1 MHFGVPLMQ
10 ETTDRIGATNRDLF
24 ARQLE
29 GRAPLGGLGASTEPK
44 SSGSALAVEALSSLL
59 PTTTAAESCRNGAAH
74 DPADALPQRD
84 APAETPVRGWRL
96 IACVLLPFAAGFY
109 ISYLFRSI
117 NALISGELTS
127 DLGLGAADLGL
138 LTSVYFLTFAV
149 AQLPIGVLLDRYG
162 PRRVQSALLLVAA
175 AGAVMFARSE
185 GFAVL
190 VLARALIGLGV
201 AAALT
206 AGLKAVVQWFPKER
220 VALANGSI
228 VMLGALG
235 AVTATVP
242 ADLMLDW
249 AGWRGLFELLAV
261 ATAVI
266 AAVIYLVV
274 PDTAAAKGS
283 KRSASANLRTI
294 YMDSRFWKL
303 APLSAV
309 CAGSAWAM
317 QGLWAAPWLTD
328 VEGADRPDLV
338 RHLFVMA
345 LAVCA
350 GSFLMGA
357 VADRLGR
364 RGIGP
369 GAVLVSVATIF
380 IATQLALILRLPLP
394 SYLLWTIVAA
404 AGSGHVLSYTIL
416 AEYFPK
422 ELAGRANAALNVL
435 HFGAAFV
442 LQYSI
447 GLVLDQWTRLDGH
460 YPTIAYQVA
469 FGLVI
474 ALQFVALVWFELPRA
489 RRWWPDFWSR
499 LFGYAPVR
507 FGAASSIAQ
516 PTAGLPHLGQ
526 LDAIPLAPDLG
537 RGGSRE
543 PVGQADSVMSVPKLC
558 PTRVSVMTS
567 PGDGGSD

>member
-10 ETTDRIGATNRDLF
+10 ETTDRFGVANRDLF
-24 ARQLE
+24 ARHLPVEVLGSQL
-29 GRAPLGGLGASTEPK
+29 PPS
-44 SSGSALAVEALSSLL
+44 
-59 PTTTAAESCRNGAAH
+59 TAAADRLPNTAAR
-74 DPADALPQRD
+74 DPVDPVPGPDA
-84 APAETPVRGWRL
+84 AAEKLLRGWRL
-96 IACVLLPFAAGFY
+96 VACVFLPFAAGFY

-127 DLGLGAADLGL
+127 DLGLSAADLGL

-185 GFAVL
+185 GFAAL
-190 VLARALIGLGV
+190 VIARALIGLGV

-206 AGLKAVVQWFPKER
+206 AGLKAIVQWFPKER

-235 AVTATVP
+235 AVTATAP
-242 ADLMLDW
+242 ADLVLDW

-261 ATAVI
+261 ATAGI

-274 PDTAAAKGS
+274 PDTAAAKAP
-283 KRSASANLRTI
+283 KRSACANLKAI
-294 YMDSRFWKL
+294 YLDSRFWRL
-303 APLSAV
+303 APLSAA

-338 RHLFVMA
+338 RHLFVMG

-364 RGIGP
+364 RGVGP
-369 GAVLVSVATIF
+369 RALLAIVATVF

-404 AGSGHVLSYTIL
+404 AGAGHVLSYTIL

-422 ELAGRANAALNVL
+422 QVAGRANAALNVL

-447 GLVLDQWTRLDGH
+447 GLVLDQWARLDGH

-474 ALQFVALVWFELPRA
+474 ALQFVALVWFELPGA
-489 RRWWPDFWSR
+489 RRWWPDFRSR
-499 LFGYAPVR
+499 LRDYVFVR
-507 FGAASSIAQ
+507 FRAASSLAR
-516 PTAGLPHLGQ
+516 PTGDLPHFGQ
-526 LDAIPLAPDLG
+526 VDAIPLVPDLG
-537 RGGSRE
+537 KRSSRE
-543 PVGQADSVMSVPKLC
+543 AVD
-558 PTRVSVMTS
+558 
-567 PGDGGSD
+567 

>member
-1 MHFGVPLMQ
+1 M
-10 ETTDRIGATNRDLF
+10 R
-24 ARQLE
+24 AREEFEVREKSYEVGESIALE
-29 GRAPLGGLGASTEPK
+29 RAPLGGQGASPDPK
-44 SSGSALAVEALSSLL
+44 FSGSALPVEVLSSLL
-59 PTTTAAESCRNGAAH
+59 PSSTAAAERLLYGAAH
-74 DPADALPQRD
+74 DPVAAVPGPDA
-84 APAETPVRGWRL
+84 AAEKLLRGWRL
-96 IACVLLPFAAGFY
+96 IACVFLPFAAGFY

-117 NALISGELTS
+117 NALISGDLTS
-127 DLGLGAADLGL
+127 DLGLSAADLGL

-175 AGAVMFARSE
+175 AGAAMFATSE
-185 GFAVL
+185 GFAAL

-206 AGLKAVVQWFPKER
+206 AGLKAIVQWFPRER

-235 AVTATVP
+235 AVTATAP
-242 ADLMLDW
+242 ADLVLDW
-249 AGWRGLFELLAV
+249 VGWRGLFELLAV
-261 ATAVI
+261 ATAGI
-266 AAVIYLVV
+266 AAVIYFVV
-274 PDTAAAKGS
+274 PDTAAAKAC
-283 KRSASANLRTI
+283 KRSASISLKTV
-294 YMDSRFWKL
+294 YSDERFWRL
-303 APLSAV
+303 APLSAA

-328 VEGADRPDLV
+328 VEGVDRPDLV
-338 RHLFVMA
+338 RHLFVMG

-369 GAVLVSVATIF
+369 QALLAIVALIF

-404 AGSGHVLSYTIL
+404 AGTGHVLSYTIL
-416 AEYFPK
+416 AERFPK
-422 ELAGRANAALNVL
+422 EVAGRANAALNVL

-447 GLVLDQWTRLDGH
+447 GLVLDQWMRVDGH

-474 ALQFVALVWFELPRA
+474 ALQFVALVWFELPQA
-489 RRWWPDFWSR
+489 RRWWSDFRSR
-499 LFGYAPVR
+499 LRGHVFVR
-507 FGAASSIAQ
+507 FRAASSLAQ
-516 PTAGLPHLGQ
+516 PIGDLPHFGRV
-526 LDAIPLAPDLG
+526 DAIPLVPDLAN
-537 RGGSRE
+537 GSTRE
-543 PVGQADSVMSVPKLC
+543 SVE
-558 PTRVSVMTS
+558 
-567 PGDGGSD
+567 